1 MNLESINLV
10 DALLVLVL
18 FAGIWVGWR
27 QGFLAGAAQLAAL
40 VASLAIAFIGY
51 QIPVRWLTAQGLDAW
66 AMPLA
71 FLGIFVLARAI
82 LGMLFRAALSA
93 VPARVHAHGSN
104 RALGVFPGAVQ
115 GLVNASIVAALLL
128 VLPLADTFSRT
139 AQSSAL
145 AERMARPVMWV
156 EARLMPIFAPA
167 VQATLGRLIVRRGS
181 DETVALPFRV
191 AQPRARPDLEA
202 RMLEL
207 VNAERVAAGLG
218 PLRADPELVEV
229 ARLHSAD
236 MFARGYF
243 SHITPEGRGPFDRM
257 RAKNVRFL
265 AAGENLALARSLQ
278 LAHDG
283 LMDSPGHRANILRP
297 AFGRLGVGVLDG
309 GVRGLMVTQNFRN

>member
-10 DALLVLVL
+10 DVALVLVFL
-18 FAGIWVGWR
+18 AGVWVGWR
-27 QGFLAGAAQLAAL
+27 QGFLTGTTLLAVL
-40 VASLAIAFIGY
+40 VASLAIAFLGY
-51 QIPVRWLTAQGLDAW
+51 HVPARWLTARGFDVW

-71 FLGIFVLARAI
+71 FLGSFILARVVLGLLARAT
-82 LGMLFRAALSA
+82 LST

-104 RALGVFPGAVQ
+104 RALGVFPGAAQ
-115 GLVNASIVAALLL
+115 GLVNASVVAALLL
-128 VLPLADTFSRT
+128 VLPLADSLSRT
-139 AQSSAL
+139 TQSSVR

-167 VQATLGRLIVRRGS
+167 VQATLGRLSVRPGS
-181 DETVALPFRV
+181 NETVALPFRV
-191 AQPRARPDLEA
+191 THARPRPDLEA

-218 PLRADPELVEV
+218 PLRPDPALVEV
-229 ARLHSAD
+229 ARLHSVD

-257 RAKNVRFL
+257 RARNVRFL

>member
-1 MNLESINLV
+1 MNLESINPV
-10 DALLVLVL
+10 DVLLVLVL
-18 FAGIWVGWR
+18 LAGVWMGWR
-27 QGFLAGAAQLAAL
+27 QGFLSGAAQLAAL
-40 VASLAIAFIGY
+40 IASLAIAFIGY
-51 QIPVRWLTAQGLDAW
+51 PIPARWLEAQDLEVW
-66 AMPLA
+66 AMPLS
-71 FLGIFVLARAI
+71 FLGLFVLARVV
-82 LGMLFRAALSA
+82 LGLLTGLALSA
-93 VPARVHAHGSN
+93 VPARAHAHGSN
-104 RALGVFPGAVQ
+104 RALGLFPGAVQ
-115 GLVNASIVAALLL
+115 GLINASVVAALLL
-128 VLPLADTFSRT
+128 VLPLADSFSRT
-139 AQSSAL
+139 TQASAL

-156 EARLMPIFAPA
+156 EARLTPIFAPA
-167 VQATLGRLIVRRGS
+167 VQATLGRLTVRPGS

-191 AQPRARPDLEA
+191 AQPRPRPDLEA

-207 VNAERVAAGLG
+207 VNAERAAAGLG
-218 PLRADPELVEV
+218 PLRPDPELTEV
-229 ARLHSAD
+229 ARLHAAD
-236 MFARGYF
+236 MFYRGYF

>member
-1 MNLESINLV
+1 MNLESVNLV
-10 DALLVLVL
+10 DVLLVVVVV
-18 FAGIWVGWR
+18 AGIWVGWR

-40 VASLAIAFIGY
+40 AASLATAFIGY
-51 QIPVRWLTAQGLDAW
+51 QIPARWLTAQGLDVW

-71 FLGIFVLARAI
+71 FLGVFVLVRAG
-82 LGMLFRAALSA
+82 LGMLARAALSA
-93 VPARVHAHGSN
+93 VPARVHAHASN
-104 RALGVFPGAVQ
+104 RALGSFPGAAQ

-128 VLPLADTFSRT
+128 VLPLADSFSRT
-139 AQSSAL
+139 AESSVL
-145 AERMARPVMWV
+145 AERMARPVMWA

-167 VQATLGRLIVRRGS
+167 VQATLGRLTVRPGS
-181 DETVALPFRV
+181 NETVSLPFRV
-191 AQPRARPDLEA
+191 AQPRPRPDLEA
-202 RMLEL
+202 RMQEL

-218 PLRADPELVEV
+218 PLRPDPELVEV

-297 AFGRLGVGVLDG
+297 AYGRLGVGVLDG

>member
-1 MNLESINLV
+1 MNLESVNLV
-10 DALLVLVL
+10 DVLLVLVIV
-18 FAGIWVGWR
+18 AGIWVGWR
-27 QGFLAGAAQLAAL
+27 QGFLTGAAQLSAL

-51 QIPVRWLTAQGLDAW
+51 QIPARWLTAQGLTVW

-71 FLGIFVLARAI
+71 FLGIFILARAV
-82 LGMLFRAALSA
+82 LGLLARAALST
-93 VPARVHAHGSN
+93 VPARVHAHGAN
-104 RALGVFPGAVQ
+104 RALGLFPGVVQ
-115 GLVNASIVAALLL
+115 GLINASIVAALFL

-139 AQSSAL
+139 AQSSVL

-167 VQATLGRLIVRRGS
+167 VQATLGRLTVRPGS

-191 AQPRARPDLEA
+191 AQPRPRPDLEA

-207 VNAERVAAGLG
+207 VNAERVAAGLR
-218 PLRADPELVEV
+218 PLRPDAELVEV
-229 ARLHSAD
+229 ARLHSVD
-236 MFARGYF
+236 MFGRGYF
-243 SHITPEGRGPFDRM
+243 SHVTPEGRGPFDRM

-297 AFGRLGVGVLDG
+297 EFGRLGVGVLDG